1 MWRRS
6 RVGLPGSARGR
17 GLTARMPGKG
27 GRAGRGDSRHVRAGL
42 AIVQQAGCTRGRVKR
57 KTEPSPSALSAQIRP
72 PWASTKLSATAR
84 PRPVPLP
91 KGVSPSPLE
100 RAESARQKRSK
111 T

>member
-1 MWRRS
+1 M
-6 RVGLPGSARGR
+6 GLPDSTRGR
-17 GLTARMPGKG
+17 GPAARMPEKRS
-27 GRAGRGDSRHVRAGL
+27 RAGRGDRRHIQAGL
-42 AIVQQAGCTRGRVKR
+42 AIVQQAGCTRDRVKR

-100 RAESARQKRSK
+100 RAGSARQKRSK